1 MGANVVLAVYEG
13 MCRQFIREFSDNSL
27 PIFMYGKEEGE
38 CIVRTLGEVCCRV
51 FIIIIIVLLLT
62 LWGVRF
68 LRRWMG
74 RMADL

>member
-1 MGANVVLAVYEG
+1 MGANEVLAVYEG

-38 CIVRTLGEVCCRV
+38 CVVRTLGEVCCGV
-51 FIIIIIVLLLT
+51 FIVIPLLLT

-68 LRRWMG
+68 PRRWMG